1 MIRSVHSADFDELLR
16 IEAQAFPKSQYD
28 RGELWILYLK
38 YPHTFL
44 VTLSDQIDGYIV
56 FSPDGHIISMAVT
69 PERRRTGVGTC
80 LVKEAIDQ
88 CKGKSLRLEVRVSNV
103 GAHKFYQRLGFII
116 KARIDRYYQDGEDAF
131 LMERPAGGSQER
143 RAQEKREGQEGTD

>member
-1 MIRSVHSADFDELLR
+1 MLRPVHSADFDELLQ

-28 RGELWILYLK
+28 REELWILYLK

-56 FSPDGHIISMAVT
+56 FGPDGHIISMAVT

-80 LVKEAIDQ
+80 LVKEAIDH
-88 CKGKSLRLEVRVSNV
+88 CRGKSLRLEVRVSNV
-103 GAHKFYQRLGFII
+103 GAQKFYQSLDFFV
-116 KARIDRYYQDGEDAF
+116 KVRIGRYYQDGEDAF
-131 LMERPAGGSQER
+131 LMERPAQDTED
-143 RAQEKREGQEGTD
+143 TD